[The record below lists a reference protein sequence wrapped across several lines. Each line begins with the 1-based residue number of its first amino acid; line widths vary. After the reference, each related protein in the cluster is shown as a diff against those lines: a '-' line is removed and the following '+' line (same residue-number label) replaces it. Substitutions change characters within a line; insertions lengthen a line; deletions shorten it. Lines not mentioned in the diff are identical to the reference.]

1 MKEEMRHRF
10 VPANYVRSLYDKL
23 TNLKQ
28 GLKTVDAYFYEME
41 MIMQRAKVREPK
53 DQTMQ
58 RFLAGLSFQIQRIVR
73 HHPYA
78 DMCELLHQSREAE
91 ATVAEE
97 ARFAACSSSA
107 RGRFPSRSPYSGQ
120 NSGGVR
126 EASSV
131 GDRTSTPVR
140 PDVSNNKPS
149 PAMSGSGSTSSTAR
163 NRDMSCHTCGGKGH
177 FKRDCPNKK
186 TMIVDAYGG
195 YETGDDAD
203 PFEEEPVEVNE
214 EIYYCDA
221 SPNPVFVCS
230 PRVLQVSPSP
240 DDQRCNLFQ
249 TRADVS
255 EGRACK
261 VIIDGGSCRNLA
273 SKELCTKLKLKYYP
287 HPSPYF
293 IQWLSDAGEMK
304 VSHIVRVDF

>member
-1 MKEEMRHRF
+1 
-10 VPANYVRSLYDKL
+10 
-23 TNLKQ
+23 
-28 GLKTVDAYFYEME
+28 VDEYFYEME
-41 MIMQRAKVREPK
+41 MIMQRAKVREPE
-53 DQTMQ
+53 DQTIQ
-58 RFLAGLSFQIQRIVR
+58 HFLAGLSFQIRRIVR

-97 ARFAACSSSA
+97 ARFAACSPSA
-107 RGRFPSRSPYSGQ
+107 RGHFPSCSPSTGQ

-126 EASSV
+126 EASSA
-131 GDRTSTPVR
+131 GDRASTPVK
-140 PDVSNNKPS
+140 PAVSNNKPS
-149 PAMSGSGSTSSTAR
+149 PAMSGSGSTSSIAR
-163 NRDMSCHTCGGKGH
+163 NRDMSCHTCGGKGL

-203 PFEEEPVEVNE
+203 PFDDEPVEVNE

-221 SPNPVFVCS
+221 SPNHVFVCS
-230 PRVLQVSPSP
+230 PRDLQVSPSP

-255 EGRACK
+255 EGTACK

-287 HPSPYF
+287 QPNPYF

-304 VSHIVRVDF
+304 VNHIDVWIFRLGPIKILSSMMWYL